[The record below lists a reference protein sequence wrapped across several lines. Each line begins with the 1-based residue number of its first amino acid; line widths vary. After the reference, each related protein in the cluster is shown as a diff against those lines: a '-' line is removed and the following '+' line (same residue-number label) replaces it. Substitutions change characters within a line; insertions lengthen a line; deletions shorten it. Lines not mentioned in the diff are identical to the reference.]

1 MLTKVHHF
9 YAGQQILRDP
19 FGTCRI
25 ILQALHDFCFTGRH
39 SGKVTV
45 KTQNAKR
52 RRKKAKS
59 VTTVDPV
66 FSEQLLR
73 RQIQRVNRF
82 LNNESLVIMIIWVQ
96 QCWLSCAVW
105 IVKQPRDNTVIQ
117 RLRNL
122 TDRGKKKYKTFRKT
136 SQNSLIGRA
145 ATRRRRVNT
154 IRNRT
159 TTPNPPELNI
169 S

>member
-96 QCWLSCAVW
+96 QCRLSCAVW
-105 IVKQPRDNTVIQ
+105 IVKQPQDNTVIQ

-122 TDRGKKKYKTFRKT
+122 TDRGKKIQNIQEDVAEFLNRPSRDTTAT
-136 SQNSLIGRA
+136 SQHNQKPHDHAKSSGA
-145 ATRRRRVNT
+145 
-154 IRNRT
+154 
-159 TTPNPPELNI
+159 
-169 S
+169 